1 MSIQKKSIMKLKK
14 KSRGESLMDKNS
26 VPVSRIEQCLPLDS
40 ILSTLARHPFIALA
54 IMCLASACVFG
65 SSTDVRLSQLSIL
78 SMFAIFVI
86 TAFLVVYFGL
96 KKYFKSE
103 LTKTYAF
110 FVSIMSGLTVV
121 IFTADKEENVIAV
134 FIIAVILV
142 VGLFMMWCWQGSI
155 NTQRFA
161 ALVIFLGF
169 ALRLTYILYTTIYER
184 QHDNGIIGQT
194 EGHLGYITQFWN
206 ELFAL
211 PEGDVRLHNQYYHP
225 PLHHFIVGII
235 LNLLKALGFTDIA
248 LVGEYIQYITMF
260 YSCCCMVIMYKI
272 LSFFKIDGVALIVG
286 LSIVAFHPT
295 FYIMGGSVNNDML
308 SITFMAAAVLN
319 TLYYYKNRT
328 YVNIIK
334 IAICVGCGMM
344 SKLSGWMVAPAIAVV
359 FIVVLVQSRKQWFN
373 IIKQWLAFGAVCVP
387 LGLWWSVRN
396 FIMFRVPFN
405 YVLDFGKQ
413 IDMYVGDRT
422 FLERLTDFSA
432 FQFESVYDQYV
443 WYNCPYYEYNPTIG
457 LFKTAVFD
465 EAQYTSGL
473 DFWAV
478 LLFWVNVVLALI
490 AVVAMIYML
499 IKSTGILDR
508 VMKVFLFL
516 IYIVPTVSYY
526 IFCDSFPYTC
536 TMNIRYVV
544 ITIFTGALFFAMALQ
559 TIKEQYNLKVNVL
572 DANENE
578 AFVAAKPNMVCKA
591 LYTFAIILTMI
602 FCIASIVTY
611 IMIGY
616 IPALYDGILH

>member
-1 MSIQKKSIMKLKK
+1 M
-14 KSRGESLMDKNS
+14 EKNS
-26 VPVSRIEQCLPLDS
+26 VSASCIEQSSPFDS
-40 ILSTLARHPFIALA
+40 ILNTLAKHPFIALA
-54 IMCLASACVFG
+54 IMCVASACVFG
-65 SSTDVRLSQLSIL
+65 SSTDVKLSQLSVL
-78 SMFAIFVI
+78 YMFAIFTV
-86 TAFLVVYFGL
+86 TAFVVAYFGL

-110 FVSIMSGLTVV
+110 VITVLLG
-121 IFTADKEENVIAV
+121 FTVTVFIANIEENIPSV
-134 FIIAVILV
+134 FILAGMIA
-142 VGLFMMWCWQGSI
+142 VGLFILWCWQGTI

-161 ALVIFLGF
+161 VLIMFLGF

-184 QHDNGIIGQT
+184 QHDNGVIGQT
-194 EGHLGYITQFWN
+194 EGHLGYITHFWN
-206 ELFAL
+206 NLFEL

-225 PLHHFIVGII
+225 PLHHFIVGIV
-235 LNLLKALGFTDIA
+235 LNLLRALGFTDISSA
-248 LVGEYIQYITMF
+248 GEYIQYITMF
-260 YSCCCMVIMYKI
+260 YSCSCMIIMYKI
-272 LSFFKIDGVALIVG
+272 LRFFKIHGMALILG

-295 FYIMGGSVNNDML
+295 FYILSGSVNNDIL

-328 YVNIIK
+328 YKNILK
-334 IAICVGCGMM
+334 IAFCVGCGMM

-359 FIVVLVQSRKQWFN
+359 FIVVLIQEKEHWLG
-373 IIKQWLAFGAVCVP
+373 IIKQWIVFGVVCVP

-396 FIMFRVPFN
+396 FILFKVPFN

-413 IDMYVGDRT
+413 IDMYVGGDRT

-457 LFKTAVFD
+457 LFKTSVFD
-465 EAQYTSGL
+465 EAQYTSEL

-478 LLFWVNVVLALI
+478 LLFWVNVVLALV
-490 AVVAMIYML
+490 AVAAMIYML

-508 VMKVFLFL
+508 VMKAFLFL

-526 IFCDSFPYTC
+526 IFCDAFPYTC
-536 TMNIRYVV
+536 TMNIRYAV
-544 ITIFTGALFFAMALQ
+544 ITILTGALFFAMALQ
-559 TIKEQYNLKVNVL
+559 TIREQYLPKRNNA
-572 DANENE
+572 DENSDRIDII
-578 AFVAAKPNMVCKA
+578 VKSHSIYKGLSA
-591 LYTFAIILTMI
+591 LAITITVV

-611 IMIGY
+611 VMIGFV
-616 IPALYDGILH
+616 PAIYDGFLH